1 MYTQYSVVVQAFN
14 RVGAGPMS
22 EEVIQHTGEGTPEQ
36 APQDVTCTALTSQ
49 SIRLSWSSPS
59 LTTVN
64 GIIKGYKVIYG
75 PSQIWFGKLP
85 HFNFFPSDA
94 DECVASSLYLLKTDE
109 TSKDAKIITTSE
121 TILHGLRKYTNYSM
135 QVLAF
140 TSGGD
145 GVKSTPVS
153 CHTEQDGNCEICFNF

>member
-22 EEVIQHTGEGTPEQ
+22 DEVIQHTGEGTPEQ

-49 SIRLSWSSPS
+49 SIRLSWTSPP

-75 PSQIWFGKLP
+75 PSQIWFGKLS
-85 HFNFFPSDA
+85 H
-94 DECVASSLYLLKTDE
+94 CL
-109 TSKDAKIITTSE
+109 SKCLNNEI
-121 TILHGLRKYTNYSM
+121 
-135 QVLAF
+135 
-140 TSGGD
+140 
-145 GVKSTPVS
+145 
-153 CHTEQDGNCEICFNF
+153 NCFKLFLNK